1 MKELI
6 INYDLGL
13 EELKRR
19 ADLIGDK
26 NKIVFLVIDAA
37 INEQSYEDSPYTKL
51 LKIKETDWNVAKQ
64 ALIDA
69 NVAIVY

>member
-13 EELKRR
+13 EEIKRR

-26 NKIVFLVIDAA
+26 NKIAFLVIDAA